1 MGFDSSQEFVPIE
14 GAHFI
19 HDLGC
24 GFLTNVPFWNST
36 SDFAQLSGR
45 FQEFLNRPD
54 CDQKSGEITV
64 TMDKVAGGG
73 TQKSHRVVREEEN
86 EEATGGLRNAARSVS
101 KVPGW
106 NTVGTKI
113 SGILLAL
120 VDEHQVE
127 LSKVLD
133 NLGNKTEA
141 CLVPEALCC
150 KLRERLCSML
160 ELGQDALVPGPGGLF
175 LGLFQGL
182 TQAAQDPDVHVHNW
196 LRGEVLLGITTYI
209 PTGGVFP
216 VVSPQ
221 CVGRE
226 KDRLRYVNA
235 KVWGFAKLLRVIMS
249 TRSRPTKFCKTRST
263 KDTYSGRQVVMS
275 WNTKLELCSW
285 PKLRSLSKVKR
296 FVSYTT

>member
-1 MGFDSSQEFVPIE
+1 MEGSGSSELWDSISVKNLFQIE

-19 HDLGC
+19 HDAGF

-45 FQEFLNRPD
+45 FQKFLNRPE
-54 CDQKSGEITV
+54 CDQKSGEITI
-64 TMDKVAGGG
+64 TMDEVAGGG
-73 TQKSHRVVREEEN
+73 TQKSYRAVREEEN
-86 EEATGGLRNAARSVS
+86 EEAVGCLRNAARSVL

-113 SGILLAL
+113 SGKIQTL
-120 VDEHQVE
+120 VDENQVE

-133 NLGNKTEA
+133 NLGHKTEA

-150 KLRERLCSML
+150 ESRERLCSML
-160 ELGQDALVPGPGGLF
+160 ELSQDALVPGPAGLF
-175 LGLFQGL
+175 TGLLEGL

-196 LRGEVLLGITTYI
+196 LRGEVHLGITTRI
-209 PTGGVFP
+209 PPGGVFP

-221 CVGRE
+221 CVERE

-235 KVWGFAKLLRVIMS
+235 KVW
-249 TRSRPTKFCKTRST
+249 
-263 KDTYSGRQVVMS
+263 D
-275 WNTKLELCSW
+275 
-285 PKLRSLSKVKR
+285 KVLQTEINRGYVK
-296 FVSYTT
+296 S